1 VGFLYPKYPTD
12 VSDGD
17 EQSFSPNKT
26 TPSLL
31 GTERGTDYTRRL
43 ETDADRNLLVAI
55 DKDNSAASA
64 VSSVLATGA
73 VSGLIDST
81 LTTITT
87 FVAPGET
94 LITKVSCSGDAPAD
108 FTLLLNTV
116 QIDIK
121 RSSTAD
127 LDKEFSFSHPF
138 KMLLNDVLDIKVF
151 HHAPGKSR
159 TFNTTI
165 YGA

>member
-1 VGFLYPKYPTD
+1 MGLKWPRTPTQIN
-12 VSDGD
+12 DGD
-17 EQSFSPNKT
+17 DHSYAPEKSKE
-26 TPSLL
+26 SLL
-31 GTERGTDYTRRL
+31 ATERGTDATRRI
-43 ETDADRNLLVAI
+43 ETDSDRNLLVAI
-55 DKDNSAASA
+55 DKDNSAAGA
-64 VSSVLATGA
+64 VSSVLATGV

-87 FVAPGET
+87 FVAPSDT